1 LAAPTSLFFGSALL
15 PEGWARDVRVEI
27 TDGRFSRVLAGA
39 KAQPGDERV
48 EVSLPGM
55 CNVHSHGFQRGMA
68 GLTEFRG
75 PAADN
80 FWSWRALMYRFVGR
94 MTPEDLEA
102 VTAQAYVEMLESG
115 FTRVGE
121 FHYVHH
127 DPAGVP
133 YADPAETSAR
143 VAAAAECTGIGLTLL
158 PVFYAHGGF
167 GGAPPDPGQRRFVT
181 GVEQFARLLESGR
194 RVVASLTGAN
204 VGVAP
209 HSLRAV
215 TPDELARIVALA
227 GTGPVHIHAAEQT
240 GEVEQCL
247 AWSGARP
254 VQWLLDHAPVDDR
267 WCLVHATH
275 MDDSEAT
282 RLAECGA
289 VAGLC
294 PVTEANL
301 GDGFFPATK
310 YLAAGGSF
318 GIGTDSNVSIQVADE
333 LRQLEYSQRLNHRA
347 RNVIGAGDSRST
359 GRVLF
364 EGALRGGAQ
373 ALGMAG
379 SGIAEGATADF
390 VSLRSDVASFAHRRD
405 DAWLDTWIFAGAGH
419 CIDSVWRAGR
429 KLVSSGRHHAR
440 DEVSAT
446 YLTALKRLLAEG

>member
-1 LAAPTSLFFGSALL
+1 VTDPEAYAALRERAAALAAACPGTQVGSAL
-15 PEGWARDVRVEI
+15 
-27 TDGRFSRVLAGA
+27 
-39 KAQPGDERV
+39 
-48 EVSLPGM
+48 
-55 CNVHSHGFQRGMA
+55 
-68 GLTEFRG
+68 
-75 PAADN
+75 
-80 FWSWRALMYRFVGR
+80 
-94 MTPEDLEA
+94 
-102 VTAQAYVEMLESG
+102 
-115 FTRVGE
+115 
-121 FHYVHH
+121 
-127 DPAGVP
+127 
-133 YADPAETSAR
+133 
-143 VAAAAECTGIGLTLL
+143 
-158 PVFYAHGGF
+158 
-167 GGAPPDPGQRRFVT
+167 
-181 GVEQFARLLESGR
+181 
-194 RVVASLTGAN
+194 
-204 VGVAP
+204 

-215 TPDELARIVALA
+215 APA
-227 GTGPVHIHAAEQT
+227 GLRQVLDGAGAGPVHIHVAEQT
-240 GEVEQCL
+240 REVDACL

-301 GDGFFPATK
+301 GDGFCPATK

>member
-1 LAAPTSLFFGSALL
+1 
-15 PEGWARDVRVEI
+15 
-27 TDGRFSRVLAGA
+27 
-39 KAQPGDERV
+39 
-48 EVSLPGM
+48 
-55 CNVHSHGFQRGMA
+55 
-68 GLTEFRG
+68 
-75 PAADN
+75 
-80 FWSWRALMYRFVGR
+80 
-94 MTPEDLEA
+94 
-102 VTAQAYVEMLESG
+102 
-115 FTRVGE
+115 
-121 FHYVHH
+121 
-127 DPAGVP
+127 
-133 YADPAETSAR
+133 
-143 VAAAAECTGIGLTLL
+143 
-158 PVFYAHGGF
+158 
-167 GGAPPDPGQRRFVT
+167 
-181 GVEQFARLLESGR
+181 
-194 RVVASLTGAN
+194 
-204 VGVAP
+204 
-209 HSLRAV
+209 
-215 TPDELARIVALA
+215 VALA